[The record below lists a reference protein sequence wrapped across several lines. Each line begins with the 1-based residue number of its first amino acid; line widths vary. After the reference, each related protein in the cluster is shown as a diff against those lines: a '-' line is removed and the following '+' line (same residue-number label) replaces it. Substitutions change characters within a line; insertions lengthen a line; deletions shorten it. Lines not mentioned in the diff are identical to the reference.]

1 MLPGEVALMELF
13 LFPCSEKALVLCP
26 PECCSRDWTDLF
38 PLSAVCC
45 FLSVVVEWVPPE
57 HVGGR
62 APRPAPTDTQAR
74 RWERSQ
80 N

>member
-45 FLSVVVEWVPPE
+45 FLSVVVEWVPPRTRRP
-57 HVGGR
+57 GGGSDHK
-62 APRPAPTDTQAR
+62 TD
-74 RWERSQ
+74 
-80 N
+80 